1 MLLRLSWKLC
11 VVYHKGLFLGPL
23 LFVLYINDLNSV
35 TNALQSIMFA
45 DDTNFFITGTNCE
58 QIETLINTELELVA
72 QWLRSNLLSLNL
84 LKTAYM
90 VFTKQKVRHMNLLL
104 QSSII
109 SQVSEAKFLGVIIN
123 EELSWS
129 PHIIQVC
136 NKISKNVGVIA
147 KARHL
152 LPQDDVCLLYHSLV
166 EPYLNYCCMVG
177 GPQMK
182 NRASWTKFSKS
193 KKSTAD

>member
-1 MLLRLSWKLC
+1 MPCSQLC
-11 VVYHKGLFLGPL
+11 SPM
-23 LFVLYINDLNSV
+23 IP
-35 TNALQSIMFA
+35 T
-45 DDTNFFITGTNCE
+45 FFITGTKCE

-109 SQVSEAKFLGVIIN
+109 SQVSETKFLGVIIN

-129 PHIIQVC
+129 PHLIQVC

-166 EPYLNYCCMVG
+166 EPYLNYCCMVWASDEKSRILDKILKIPKKYCRLITFSHFQAQS
-177 GPQMK
+177 GPLFI
-182 NRASWTKFSKS
+182 S
-193 KKSTAD
+193 